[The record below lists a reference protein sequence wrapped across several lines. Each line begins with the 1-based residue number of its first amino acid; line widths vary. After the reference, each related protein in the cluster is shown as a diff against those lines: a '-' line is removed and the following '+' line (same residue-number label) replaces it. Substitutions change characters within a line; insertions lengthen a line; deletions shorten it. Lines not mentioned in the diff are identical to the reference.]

1 MTEFCFHNAPNT
13 QTAIQVLINQ
23 QNAIVYLHYLKKMLG
38 LQII

>member
-13 QTAIQVLINQ
+13 HTAIQVLINQ